1 MKIHDFFNSG
11 SKVSSWGHLDLV
23 WSPTCGELCKMAF
36 PAPLGK
42 KGGTAQTTYEPFTRV
57 PLASHGFPSFWE
69 KDGISDSTASLSSC
83 ALALIAENG
92 SAPSRFGHEQQGLLD
107 INQGESG
114 ERGGLGA
121 PCDLLSTQNHC
132 WENRGRVGPCGGRK
146 PRGPRYKA
154 QDECQGLTKS
164 SVFSVSSG
172 QKARLLGTL

>member
-1 MKIHDFFNSG
+1 MEVKIHDFFNSG

-114 ERGGLGA
+114 ERGGLGGTVRPTLYPKPTAGRIVAEQA
-121 PCDLLSTQNHC
+121 PVEEGS
-132 WENRGRVGPCGGRK
+132 
-146 PRGPRYKA
+146 
-154 QDECQGLTKS
+154 QGVHVTKRRM
-164 SVFSVSSG
+164 SVR
-172 QKARLLGTL
+172 A

>member
-1 MKIHDFFNSG
+1 MTFSTRG

-121 PCDLLSTQNHC
+121 PCDLLSTQNPLLG
-132 WENRGRVGPCGGRK
+132 E
-146 PRGPRYKA
+146 
-154 QDECQGLTKS
+154 
-164 SVFSVSSG
+164 SG
-172 QKARLLGTL
+172 QSRPLWRKEAKGSTLQSAG